1 MQGKV
6 AREVR
11 FGNGEVQSAVRVRR
25 VNSLHTSVEAQN
37 KVVEVK
43 DGDSLWSIAKEN
55 MSAKE
60 DYAGFTDI
68 YQYVHEIKKCNN
80 MKSDQVNAGCYLM
93 IPYYDIK

>member
-43 DGDSLWSIAKEN
+43 A
-55 MSAKE
+55 
-60 DYAGFTDI
+60 
-68 YQYVHEIKKCNN
+68 
-80 MKSDQVNAGCYLM
+80 NA
-93 IPYYDIK
+93 